1 MLLPMEKVV
10 YPQFMFLD
18 DAGNPIRNVSHT
30 AVFNGS
36 DFWRGAYFKGE
47 MEVPSGARRLVV
59 HASRGPMSSWTLDSD
74 NGTLCGVEPAVT
86 GHMLIKLM
94 KP

>member
-36 DFWRGAYFKGE
+36 DFWRGAYFKGRWK
-47 MEVPSGARRLVV
+47 SLAAR
-59 HASRGPMSSWTLDSD
+59 
-74 NGTLCGVEPAVT
+74 GVWSCMPLEDR
-86 GHMLIKLM
+86 
-94 KP
+94 